1 MGHWSLI
8 KKRRENLKPN
18 NIIIPELIYNQSIVK
33 KYFIEGK
40 KYFSHIERSL
50 KKLNII

>member
-1 MGHWSLI
+1 MKILALI
-8 KKRRENLKPN
+8 PLRGGSKSIKDK

-40 KYFSHIERSL
+40 KYFSQRL
-50 KKLNII
+50 KISISN